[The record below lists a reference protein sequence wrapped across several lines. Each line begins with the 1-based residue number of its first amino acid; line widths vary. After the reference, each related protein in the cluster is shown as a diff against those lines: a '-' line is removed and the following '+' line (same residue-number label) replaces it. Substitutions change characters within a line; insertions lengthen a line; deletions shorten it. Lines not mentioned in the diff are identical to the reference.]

1 VIEEMENDNSCY
13 TPISQRDKLDL
24 MDLESQTV
32 HRLMPFKVR
41 EILLVSSLY
50 DAFIIE
56 EEGLISEMVIGE
68 YRDLQLSSPPRVTRV
83 KSGKDALAQLQK
95 KSYDLVITMSK
106 NIGMDPFVFG
116 EKIKR
121 LCAETPVFLLATDT
135 ADLVKVQKKALD
147 EHIDAPF
154 FWGGDSKLFLAIVKL
169 LEDRI
174 NTPYDVENAN
184 VRVLVLVEDSI
195 RYFSMFLPLLYAE
208 IVQQTE
214 RSVSEDV
221 NELQRLLRR
230 RARPKILLARTY
242 EDALE
247 LYNKY
252 ENNILGVISDVGF
265 YHQGKKDKEAG
276 FSLIEK
282 IRNRNPFLPVL
293 MQSALEDNRKKSER
307 LDVVFL
313 YKYSP
318 HLLQDIHQ
326 FLLDHLGF
334 GDFVFM
340 QPVHD
345 KKSDE
350 VDSDFYLKELGRA
363 STMEEFEKRI
373 QHLSLESIR
382 FHAKRNDFSNWLLAR
397 GEFTLAKT
405 LQKYSVSDFTDL
417 SEVRSHLLRVFN
429 ETRRKRQLGVIT
441 DFSAQTFEFDS
452 TFTRIGSD
460 SLGGKGRGIAFIRKL
475 LYRFNLQSRFDDVN
489 LIVPNTVAIATDYY
503 DQFMARNELL
513 DFFDNEVSEKKI
525 AQRFLSAVLPVE
537 LKEKLEIMLN
547 HFKEPLAVRSSSLL
561 EDSQNH
567 PFAGLYSTYMLPN
580 TDQDDSVRLKQLC
593 NAIKLVYASVFYRDA
608 RQYIKSTAA
617 AAEEEKMAVI
627 IQELVGKQYG
637 SRFYPTFSGVAQSYN
652 YYPVGRQKSRDGIV
666 NLAVGLGTAV
676 VGGENVLRFCPKHPQ
691 VLPDFSST
699 DQILENSQNT
709 AYVLDI
715 NSLSISLNEQETA
728 TLRKVPTS
736 NLVSDGSLDS
746 VVSYFDQNDGRIRD
760 GVSEDYPNLVTFAG
774 LLKYPSFSFTD
785 VLQDLLRRGEQAMG
799 CPVEIEF
806 AVNVPTESNQ
816 LKRPVFAILQIRPLI
831 VSKEQQ
837 HVSFDDVKEEEII
850 IQSHHALGHGVYSS
864 IQDVVF
870 VSPENFNSAKTM
882 QIADEIDQINRDL
895 SAKNRSFMLIGP
907 GRFGT
912 QDRWLGIPV
921 RWAQISGAKI
931 IVETDLPDF
940 RVKPS
945 QGTHFLQNITAQGI
959 GYLHISFKKSNEF
972 IDWNFLN
979 EPETNQNFSFV
990 RHIHL
995 PHPIVVKIDGKHRKA
1010 VVVNKSSKQVSE

>member
-1 VIEEMENDNSCY
+1 MENNNACY
-13 TPISQRDKLDL
+13 TPIPQQDKSNS

-83 KSGKDALAQLQK
+83 KSGKDALSQLQK

-174 NTPYDVENAN
+174 NTPYDIENAN
-184 VRVLVLVEDSI
+184 VRVLILVEDSI
-195 RYFSMFLPLLYAE
+195 RHFSMFLPLLYAE

-214 RSVSEDV
+214 RSISEDV

-242 EDALE
+242 EEAMD
-247 LYNKY
+247 LYKKY

-265 YHQGKKDKEAG
+265 YHQGEKDKEAG
-276 FSLIEK
+276 FSLIDQ
-282 IRNRNPFLPVL
+282 IRKHNPFLPVL
-293 MQSALEDNRKKSER
+293 MQSALEENRKKTER
-307 LDVVFL
+307 LDAVFL
-313 YKYSP
+313 YKHSP

-334 GDFVFM
+334 GDFVFVK
-340 QPVHD
+340 PVQNEL
-345 KKSDE
+345 DE
-350 VDSDFYLKELGRA
+350 EGNNQHLKEIGRA
-363 STMEEFEKRI
+363 SNMEEFEKRM
-373 QHLSLESIR
+373 QHIPLESIH

-397 GEFTLAKT
+397 GEFSLAKT
-405 LQKYSVSDFTDL
+405 LQKHSVSDFTDL

-441 DFSAQTFEFDS
+441 DFSVQTFEFDS

-475 LYRFNLQSRFDDVN
+475 LYRFNLQSRYNDIN

-503 DQFMARNELL
+503 DQFMDENELL
-513 DFFDNEVSEKKI
+513 DFFDDGKISEKEI
-525 AQRFLSAVLPVE
+525 AQRFLSAVLPDK
-537 LKEKLEIMLN
+537 LIEKLERMLQ
-547 HFKEPLAVRSSSLL
+547 HFKQPLAVRSSSLL

-580 TDQDDSVRLKQLC
+580 THQDDSVRLKQLGD
-593 NAIKLVYASVFYRDA
+593 AIKLVYASVFYRDA
-608 RQYIKSTAA
+608 RQYITSAAA
-617 AAEEEKMAVI
+617 AAEEEKMAII
-627 IQELVGKQYG
+627 IQELVGKQYD
-637 SRFYPTFSGVAQSYN
+637 SRFYPTFAGVAQSYN

-691 VLPDFSST
+691 ILPDFSST
-699 DQILENSQNT
+699 DQILENAQNT
-709 AYVLDI
+709 AYVLDVD
-715 NSLSISLNEQETA
+715 SLSFSLNERETV
-728 TLRKVPTS
+728 TLRKIPTS
-736 NLVSDGSLDS
+736 DLVSDGSLDE
-746 VVSYFDQNDGRIRD
+746 VVSHFDQNDRRIRD
-760 GVSEDYPNLVTFAG
+760 GVSEDSPNLITFAG
-774 LLKYPSFSFTD
+774 ILKYPSFSFTS

-816 LKRPVFAILQIRPLI
+816 LKMPEFAILQIRPLI

-837 HVSFDDVKEEEII
+837 HVSFDDVDKEEII
-850 IQSHHALGHGVYSS
+850 MQSYHALGHGVYSS

-870 VSPENFNSAKTM
+870 VSPKTFNPAKTM
-882 QIADEIDQINRDL
+882 EIASEIDQINRYL

-912 QDRWLGIPV
+912 QDRWLGVPV

-931 IVETDLPDF
+931 IVETDLSDF

-959 GYLHISFKKSNEF
+959 GYLHIPFEKSNEF
-972 IDWNFLN
+972 IDWDFLN
-979 EPETNQNFSFV
+979 KQESNQNLSFV

-995 PHPIVVKIDGKHRKA
+995 PYPLVVKINGKHRKA
-1010 VVVNKSSKQVSE
+1010 VVFKKSKNQIKN